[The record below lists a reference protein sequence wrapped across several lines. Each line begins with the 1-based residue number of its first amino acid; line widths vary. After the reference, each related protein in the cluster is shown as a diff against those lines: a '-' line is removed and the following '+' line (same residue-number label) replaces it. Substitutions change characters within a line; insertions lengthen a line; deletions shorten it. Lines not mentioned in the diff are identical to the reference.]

1 MANITQQQFLD
12 AFNAAF
18 PTDTD
23 ALNAVVGLGYQ
34 WRSLVAEAQARAA
47 REAAHVTSQAAE
59 LAAQEADQKQQRA
72 RIEFVQFVAGLK

>member
-18 PTDTD
+18 PTDAD

-47 REAAHVTSQAAE
+47 REAASQTSQVAE
-59 LAAQEADQKQQRA
+59 QAAQAADKKEQAAQV
-72 RIEFVQFVAGLK
+72 EFVQFVAGLK